1 MTNLLTYFDSPEPV
15 HEGEAI
21 TVDDIRA
28 LGRVMRAAIG
38 AGIPVARFD
47 LEPGLVVAHV
57 DCPEERAHLA
67 HRLGLGRRSSS
78 GGVERFTDADAVIV
92 VRSVDADED
101 ADEPTREDLL
111 TTLAEQYG
119 DQGRDER
126 GAA

>member
-1 MTNLLTYFDSPEPV
+1 MTNLLTYLDSPEPV

-47 LEPGLVVAHV
+47 LDPGLVVAHI

-78 GGVERFTDADAVIV
+78 GGVERFTDADARVV
-92 VRSVDADED
+92 VRGPLADEATPTIHD
-101 ADEPTREDLL
+101 LYADEADRRYGIDRE
-111 TTLAEQYG
+111 A
-119 DQGRDER
+119 RVS
-126 GAA
+126 